1 MIGVAK
7 HYVNNKQFYEA
18 LSEHKKR
25 VLAAAEAG
33 EEKPRIPNYIGECI
47 YHISDRLSRKPNFIN
62 YSFRDEMISDGIE
75 NSIMYLDNFNPE
87 KYNNPFAY
95 FTQIIKFAFLRRI
108 AKEKKLLVIKQL
120 TLQNYAIM
128 GMLANFQGDD
138 TLHDSNSI
146 DLDNEY
152 MTGLVADFQSKKTIK
167 KKKVQEK
174 IGIEAFFEEEVSLNG
189 ESSID

>member
-1 MIGVAK
+1 MAK

-18 LSEHKKR
+18 LSEHKKK
-25 VLAAAEAG
+25 VLASAEAG
-33 EEKPRIPNYIGECI
+33 TEKPRIPNYIGECI
-47 YHISDRLSRKPNFIN
+47 YHIADRLSRKPNFIN

-95 FTQIIKFAFLRRI
+95 FTQIIKFAFIRRI
-108 AKEKKLLVIKQL
+108 AKEKKLLVIKQK

-128 GMLANFQGDD
+128 GMLANYQDD
-138 TLHDSNSI
+138 DNNHISSSI

-152 MTGLVADFQSKKTIK
+152 MVGLVIDFDAKRALERKKSSE
-167 KKKVQEK
+167 KV
-174 IGIEAFFEEEVSLNG
+174 GIEKFFFDEEVIDG
-189 ESSID
+189 EDSIDN

>member
-1 MIGVAK
+1 MAK

-33 EEKPRIPNYIGECI
+33 TEKPRIPNYIGECI
-47 YHISDRLSRKPNFIN
+47 YHIADRLSRKPNFIN

-95 FTQIIKFAFLRRI
+95 FTQIIKFAFIRRI
-108 AKEKKLLVIKQL
+108 AKEKRLLVIKQK
-120 TLQNYAIM
+120 TLQNYAIL
-128 GMLANFQGDD
+128 GMLANYQEDD
-138 TLHDSNSI
+138 DNHIGSSI

-152 MTGLVADFQSKKTIK
+152 MVGLVMEFDAKKAAERK
-167 KKKVQEK
+167 KSTEKV
-174 IGIEAFFEEEVSLNG
+174 GIEKFFLDEEVMVDG
-189 ESSID
+189 EDSIDN

>member
-1 MIGVAK
+1 MAK

-18 LSEHKKR
+18 LAEHKR
-25 VLAAAEAG
+25 GVLAAAEAG
-33 EEKPRIPNYIGECI
+33 TEKPRIPNYIGECI
-47 YHISDRLSRKPNFIN
+47 YHIADRLSRKPNFIN

-95 FTQIIKFAFLRRI
+95 FTQIIKFAFIRRI
-108 AKEKKLLVIKQL
+108 AKEKKILVIKQK

-128 GMLANFQGDD
+128 GMLANYQDD
-138 TLHDSNSI
+138 DNNHISSSI

-152 MTGLVADFQSKKTIK
+152 MVGLVQDFDAKRALERKKPSE
-167 KKKVQEK
+167 KV
-174 IGIEAFFEEEVSLNG
+174 GIEKFFLDEEVIDG
-189 ESSID
+189 EDSIDN

>member
-1 MIGVAK
+1 MAK

-47 YHISDRLSRKPNFIN
+47 YHIADRLSRKPNFIN

-95 FTQIIKFAFLRRI
+95 FTQIIKFAFIRRI
-108 AKEKKLLVIKQL
+108 AKEKKLLVIKQK

-128 GMLANFQGDD
+128 GMLANYQDD
-138 TLHDSNSI
+138 DNNHISSSI

-152 MTGLVADFQSKKTIK
+152 MVGLVTDFDNKKALERK
-167 KKKVQEK
+167 KSTEKV
-174 IGIEAFFEEEVSLNG
+174 GIEKFFFDEEAIDG
-189 ESSID
+189 EDSIDN